1 MDKLDLESFEQLD
14 RTAQKTTEEATTYVV
29 VESLEPDLSE
39 YWLDL
44 DKESEP
50 LEFLFTVGEGNQLL
64 ARGNVQTITGREK
77 TGKSAY
83 GLLLM
88 VALLEGEYL
97 GVKPARPDMRVLWVD
112 TEQDERTLRE
122 KALKVWEM
130 AGVPRQDGRVY
141 ILTLKKAE
149 IAKRLKLMLLAI
161 EEVKPDFVFLD
172 GVADL
177 CLNFNDNQECAELV
191 NRLIQLAEKHNCAIL
206 CVNHVT
212 RNSGESRGH
221 LGAILQQKSSEV
233 YKMERSK
240 RSPEA
245 TVVQESSRFADVP
258 DIRFRFG
265 EGFSLLPPDEGKS
278 MDVQRAN
285 FEKLFESAP
294 TYYHTALC
302 EAYQKQTGLGK
313 EAAKKH
319 IAMATEASI
328 LRKQREGRNTKY
340 SLIQTEHDYDE
351 I

>member
-1 MDKLDLESFEQLD
+1 MTFKKRNFEQFD
-14 RTAQKTTEEATTYVV
+14 TTAREMAKKEAKNIIVKRLV
-29 VESLEPDLSE
+29 PDLNE

-97 GVKPARPDMRVLWVD
+97 GVKPARPDMRALWVD

-149 IAKRLKLMLLAI
+149 IAKRLELMLLAI

-258 DIRFRFG
+258 DISFRFG
-265 EGFSLLPPDEGKS
+265 EGFSLLPSEGNKSKDEK
-278 MDVQRAN
+278 RAT
-285 FEKLFESAP
+285 FAKLFESTD
-294 TYYHTALC
+294 TYSHTRLC
-302 EAYQKQTGLGK
+302 EAYQQETRLGK

-319 IAMATEASI
+319 IAMATEAGI
-328 LRKQREGRNTKY
+328 LHRQKEGRNTRY
-340 SLIQTEHDYDE
+340 SLIQTEHNYDE